1 MSTPLNIK
9 IHAIRRHIYVYF
21 SKLYKIFPL
30 ISNYNFSVVLVWWLN
45 VCCVTAGGAVCL
57 CVCLLACFKIFCLF
71 ESYFH
76 YFVICVTFYL
86 KCRITS
92 YYSVV
97 LLKQTTEL
105 KTLLIAHV
113 TRFHNSHAV
122 MSQTVRHNRGSCRNM
137 DPSIWHSWRYR
148 ICNINGSLLVLS
160 ILPITI
166 LTLMLRTYDT

>member
-57 CVCLLACFKIFCLF
+57 CVCLLACFKTFSLF
-71 ESYFH
+71 ESYFN

-92 YYSVV
+92 YYSVE
-97 LLKQTTEL
+97 LLKQTTRWRGCLLPMSHNFTAVTLSCL
-105 KTLLIAHV
+105 KRSV
-113 TRFHNSHAV
+113 TAEACV
-122 MSQTVRHNRGSCRNM
+122 G
-137 DPSIWHSWRYR
+137 IR
-148 ICNINGSLLVLS
+148 IHQFGIREG
-160 ILPITI
+160 TEFQ
-166 LTLMLRTYDT
+166 